1 MIQGN
6 RTKKFILVLGDI
18 FLLYFSLFV
27 ALSIRDFSLPS
38 LEVWKIHL
46 FPFSI
51 INVLWLLI
59 FYIAGFYDV
68 GKKPLFYLSEIF
80 MAMISGGVIAVFL
93 FYLFPFFGITPKT
106 NLIVDILIISFLIWG
121 WRLIFV
127 SFLTRATK
135 VKIYFLG
142 QFKEK
147 EDLIKIL
154 FGYEPIE
161 DISRADIVVVS
172 ETIKKNPE
180 AVESLYKMLHSG
192 KTIIDF
198 DKFYESLTGK
208 IPVSTIDKAWFLE
221 NLIEINK
228 QTFRKFKRA
237 VDVIFSLFLFI
248 PLAILFLFVALAIK
262 INSSGPILYRQKRV
276 GRNEK
281 IFDLVKFRSML
292 HNSESRR
299 DGWEKPGEKD
309 RRITFIGNILRKT
322 RIDELPQIWNVLK
335 GDLSF
340 VGPRPERPEFVK
352 ELEKEVPYYSIR
364 HIVKPGLTGWAQINF
379 GDASAKDALEKLQ
392 YDLYYIKNRSPLLDT
407 IIFLKTIMVVLQ
419 TSGK

>member
-1 MIQGN
+1 MIISN
-6 RTKKFILVLGDI
+6 SAKKTILVLIDI
-18 FLLYFSLFV
+18 FLLYFSLFIT
-27 ALSIRDFSLPS
+27 LIIRDFSMPGS
-38 LEVWKIHL
+38 EAWKIHL
-46 FPFSI
+46 LPFSI
-51 INVLWLLI
+51 INTLWLLI
-59 FYIAGFYDV
+59 FYIAGFYDTV
-68 GKKPLFYLSEIF
+68 KKPLFYLSEIF
-80 MAMISGGVIAVFL
+80 VAMTSGGVIAVFL

-106 NLIVDILIISFLIWG
+106 NLIIDILIVSFLIWG

-135 VKIYFLG
+135 VKIYFWG

-147 EDLIKIL
+147 EDLIKTL
-154 FGYEPIE
+154 FGYEHIE
-161 DISRADIVVVS
+161 DISQADIIIVS
-172 ETIKKNPE
+172 ETVKKNPE
-180 AVESLYKMLHSG
+180 AVESLYKMLHLG
-192 KTIIDF
+192 KTIVDF

-221 NLIEINK
+221 NLMEINK

-248 PLAILFLFVALAIK
+248 PLIILFPFVALTIK
-262 INSSGPILYRQKRV
+262 INSSGPVLYRQKRV
-276 GRNEK
+276 GRNGK
-281 IFDLVKFRSML
+281 IFELIKFRSML
-292 HNSESRR
+292 HNSESPGS
-299 DGWEKPGEKD
+299 GWKKPEEKD
-309 RRITFIGNILRKT
+309 ERITFTGNILRKT

-335 GDLSF
+335 GDISF

-352 ELEKEVPYYSIR
+352 ELEKGVPYYSIR
-364 HIVKPGLTGWAQINF
+364 QIVKPGLTGWAQINF

-407 IIFLKTIMVVLQ
+407 VIFFKTIMVVLQ